1 MQKQETCAQ
10 ELRYVKQRAAYKKK
24 GEWEKWIEDGWR
36 TEGFLKIDLVVRI
49 ETKKKGSFIIFDGLR
64 EEYKCQYNFTLYL
77 CTFILY

>member
-10 ELRYVKQRAAYKKK
+10 ELRYVKQRAAYRKK

-49 ETKKKGSFIIFDGLR
+49 ETKKKEAL
-64 EEYKCQYNFTLYL
+64 
-77 CTFILY
+77 